1 MENFSSVPSE
11 PNWFPYGPELY
22 GPMKDSLLAM
32 FGPFSPAA
40 WRRAFTASRLIKK
53 RRNRGIGNGE
63 R

>member
-1 MENFSSVPSE
+1 
-11 PNWFPYGPELY
+11 
-22 GPMKDSLLAM
+22 MKDSLLAM